1 MFHHWMILLIPKQS
15 NLMNKKAK
23 KLEKLDRKKLI
34 YLLVKL
40 FILIVL
46 MYVYSS
52 TKDLNKK
59 VTINIT
65 MKDVLSS
72 GILEELT
79 KAIDEHQAEVMM
91 SKIYFEDRTIIVLNS
106 LLKNKL
112 QEVLD
117 NKPKHRK
124 ILIVKR
130 KKETIVL
137 PEDLLE
143 KVDILKMSN
152 LCSSFKGK
160 TMEEFYDHCQSEMH
174 NESLYEIANTLTI
187 EQSKGTV
194 NVFNF

>member
-1 MFHHWMILLIPKQS
+1 MSF
-15 NLMNKKAK
+15 
-23 KLEKLDRKKLI
+23 
-34 YLLVKL
+34 
-40 FILIVL
+40 
-46 MYVYSS
+46 YSS

-65 MKDVLSS
+65 IKDVLSS

-79 KAIDEHQAEVMM
+79 KAFDNNQVEVMM
-91 SKIYFEDRTIIVLNS
+91 SKIYFEDSTVIVLNS

-117 NKPKHRK
+117 NKPLKHRK